1 MKIAWVCLAMMSTFT
16 LAFYCQG
23 ESVASDKQPT
33 GLRFTLA
40 EAEAY
45 ALQNH
50 PQIASA
56 QLTADAVRQEIRQAR
71 SAFFPQIYGESTS
84 VYAPYND
91 NTGASTRLAAL
102 GGLNNPTVYP
112 RQSDGVVLNQLITD
126 FGHTYDLTESAKF
139 RANAAHDRV
148 EVARAIVILAV
159 DQTYFNVLRAQAVLR
174 VAQETVKTRQVALD
188 QVSALVRNKLK
199 SILDESFDQ
208 VALSQA
214 HLLLIQ
220 AQGGV
225 REAEA
230 ALSTALGFQDAQD
243 FALAEMPMKLELP
256 DSADNLIQMGLN
268 KRPELAALRHEAD
281 AAQRFAQAQQAA
293 EYPKVTALA
302 AAGVS
307 PVADDKLLNH
317 NYYAAGVNVEIPL
330 ANGGNLDAKTQEAR
344 LLKLAA
350 DKDVID
356 AQNTISRDIRVAWL
370 NLKTDKERI
379 GVTAELIKNAAEAQR
394 LADARY
400 RLGSSSIVE
409 FNEAEL
415 NYTEAELE
423 DTTAKYDFQ
432 SARALLNFT
441 IGNDFLASSSGEESL
456 PQPTS
461 P

>member
-1 MKIAWVCLAMMSTFT
+1 MKVPWIWSVILGLFT
-16 LAFYCQG
+16 LASYCRA
-23 ESVASDKQPT
+23 ESAASDKPPD

-84 VYAPYND
+84 VYAPYD
-91 NTGASTRLAAL
+91 KESSSATRLAAL
-102 GGLNNPTVYP
+102 GGLNNPTVYS

-139 RANAAHDRV
+139 RANAASDRV
-148 EVARAIVILAV
+148 DIARAIIVLAV
-159 DQTYFNVLRAQAVLR
+159 DRTYFDVLRSQAVLR
-174 VAQETVKTRQVALD
+174 VAQETTKTRQVAFD
-188 QVSALVRNKLK
+188 QVSVLVKNQLK
-199 SILDESFDQ
+199 STLDESFDQ

-214 HLLLIQ
+214 KLLLIQ
-220 AQGGV
+220 AQSGV
-225 REAEA
+225 QEAEA
-230 ALSTALGFQDAQD
+230 ALSTALGFQDAQH
-243 FALAEMPMKLELP
+243 FMLAEVPLNLELP
-256 DSADNLIQMGLN
+256 DSVDALVQFGLN
-268 KRPELAALRHEAD
+268 KRPELAALRHEVES
-281 AAQRFAQAQQAA
+281 AQRFAQAQQSAQ
-293 EYPKVTALA
+293 YPKITALA
-302 AAGVS
+302 AAGLS

-330 ANGGNLDAKTQEAR
+330 ANGGNLDAKAQEAR

-356 AQNTISRDIRVAWL
+356 AQNTISRDVRVAWL
-370 NLKTDKERI
+370 NLRTDKERLV
-379 GVTAELIKNAAEAQR
+379 VTAELIKNAAEAQR
-394 LADARY
+394 LADTRY
-400 RLGSSSIVE
+400 RLGTSSIVE

-423 DTTAKYDFQ
+423 DATAKYDYQ

-441 IGNDFLASSSGEESL
+441 TGESF
-456 PQPTS
+456 
-461 P
+461 